1 MVIPLFNAGHSQL
14 ARLIF
19 AIWFLSIELKN
30 EDLGS
35 GVIYNH
41 NQTS

>member
-1 MVIPLFNAGHSQL
+1 MAIPLFNAGHSQL
-14 ARLIF
+14 ARMIF
-19 AIWFLSIELKN
+19 PICFLSIELKN

-35 GVIYNH
+35 GIIYNH